1 MGVPGYPSYAF
12 SGGLMFV
19 KVHGCSLMA
28 VGVPVKLHQMTRW
41 EDLNSRPLVCRCLLL
56 LSARFNCAL
65 VACAG
70 VLFFT

>member
-28 VGVPVKLHQMTRW
+28 VGVPVKFHQMAWW
-41 EDLNSRPLVCRCLLL
+41 EDLNSWPLSCSCLRL
-56 LSARFNCAL
+56 LSVCLN
-65 VACAG
+65 
-70 VLFFT
+70 